1 MDLPFGLE
9 FATVDQSG
17 LAVGVQDAFSR
28 LGIDVASQLRT
39 LVIREGSTIVNVN
52 FTHGGSVTL
61 LEAAIEN
68 GVFYVRYQNANLHV
82 LWAPT
87 EAPSNAPSY
96 STIAPRTTTAATVD
110 GSKKK
115 NDGDDDA
122 FATGLAV
129 TAVGLAI
136 GGLVLGLII
145 LLAVWWYLKKK
156 RSEQLKLVTSP
167 GLPLG
172 HISLAKLMAT
182 PADKKA
188 AERAAGM
195 SNPKYSAHYY
205 PDNQVPA
212 ASVTAF

>member
-17 LAVGVQDAFSR
+17 LAVGVQDAVSR

-87 EAPSNAPSY
+87 EAPSSAPSY
-96 STIAPRTTTAATVD
+96 RTIAPRTTTAATVD
-110 GSKKK
+110 GSKK
-115 NDGDDDA
+115 NDGDDDDL
-122 FATGLAV
+122 ATGLAV

-156 RSEQLKLVTSP
+156 RSEQLKLVTTP

-188 AERAAGM
+188 AERTMA
-195 SNPKYSAHYY
+195 NPKYSAHYY
-205 PDNQVPA
+205 PDNQAPAA